1 VKSES
6 FGALTSSIWIWIL
19 EVDVL
24 ARIVPSVEDGFFRPN
39 FKDKA
44 IYNGDDMVKM

>member
-6 FGALTSSIWIWIL
+6 FGALTSSVWICIL
-19 EVDVL
+19 EVDAL
-24 ARIVPSVEDGFFRPN
+24 ARIVPSVEDGFFRRN